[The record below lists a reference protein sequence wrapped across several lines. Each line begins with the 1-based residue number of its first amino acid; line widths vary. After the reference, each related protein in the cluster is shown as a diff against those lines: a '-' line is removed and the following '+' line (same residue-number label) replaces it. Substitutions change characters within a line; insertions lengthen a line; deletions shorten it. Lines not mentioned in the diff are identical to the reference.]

1 MIRRPASLMGTGEA
15 GFVLNWFIVQ
25 DLLVPGSFL
34 SQMTFEMTGVPSGST
49 GHNPGEVTIQPAANI
64 RFDDGSPST
73 IPTID

>member
-1 MIRRPASLMGTGEA
+1 MIRRPASLIGTGEA
-15 GFVLNWFIVQ
+15 GFVLNWFLIADV
-25 DLLVPGSFL
+25 LPGAYIC
-34 SQMTFEMTGVPSGST
+34 QMTFEMTGVPSGST